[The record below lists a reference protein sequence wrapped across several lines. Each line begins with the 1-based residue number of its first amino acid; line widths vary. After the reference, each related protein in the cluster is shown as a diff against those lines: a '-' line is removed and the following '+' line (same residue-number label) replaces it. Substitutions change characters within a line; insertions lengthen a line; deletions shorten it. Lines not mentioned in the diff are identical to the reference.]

1 MEKWKEIFP
10 GIIPNDEYTVRM
22 INGEE
27 TGLII
32 ELKSINNLV
41 VIKFGNVSAV
51 RILDE
56 GIVQEDVYDDEAID
70 DLKKNKFDNVIYE
83 MIGGKFENYINK
95 ISGGYSEILDLKH
108 YVIITLNYNID
119 IISQWKPEIN
129 VKKLKK

>member
-10 GIIPNDEYTVRM
+10 GIIPNDEYTVSM

-32 ELKSINNLV
+32 ELKGINNLV

-56 GIVQEDVYDDEAID
+56 GIVQEDVYNDEAID